1 MGECM
6 DHVKTASNEVIPVI
20 GETEEV
26 MVSVEGHTCRMSFL
40 VLDMDD
46 HEVLLGLNWF
56 EKTGAGIFP
65 SEKILRFPG
74 HTVHLLK
81 DESNYDSFDEPLDLY
96 LSEVVDEDDIVDNSE
111 WDASRKPVF
120 EPAVPLSMDQLRDF
134 KKLLK
139 ENKDLFALS
148 IDDLGVC
155 AVRAHKI
162 LLTNDEPIFLHPY
175 RKSTSER
182 REIQI

>member
-1 MGECM
+1 
-6 DHVKTASNEVIPVI
+6 
-20 GETEEV
+20 
-26 MVSVEGHTCRMSFL
+26 MSFL
-40 VLDMDD
+40 ILDIDD

-81 DESNYDSFDEPLDLY
+81 DEINYDSFDEPLDIF
-96 LSEVVDEDDIVDNSE
+96 LSEVVDEDDIVDNTE
-111 WDASRKPVF
+111 WDSPVKPVF
-120 EPAVPLSMDQLRDF
+120 EPAVPLSKDQLRDF
-134 KKLLK
+134 KVLPKK
-139 ENKDLFALS
+139 NMDLFALS
-148 IDDLGVC
+148 INDLGVC

-162 LLTNDEPIFLHPY
+162 NLVDDEPIFLHPY

-182 REIQI
+182 LEI